1 MYEIPITSDP
11 NQNFK
16 CTIPVDGENRS
27 FIFNLKYNTQAKYWT
42 MTISD
47 DITGKMLIDSLP
59 LISGEYP
66 SANLLEQYSY
76 LNIGSAVIIK
86 ANPDIEIDCPD
97 EKNLGTGFKLIW
109 GDTL

>member
-16 CTIPVDGENRS
+16 CTIPIDGENKS
-27 FIFNLKYNTQAKYWT
+27 FIFNLKYNTQANYWIL
-42 MTISD
+42 TISD

-59 LISGEYP
+59 LITGEYP
-66 SANLLEQYSY
+66 SANLLEQYNY

-86 ANPDIEIDCPD
+86 VNPDIEVDYPD
-97 EKNLGTGFKLIW
+97 EKNLGTAFKLIW